1 MIFVGHELARLPAST
16 AGIMAPNM
24 SFYDRFR
31 IRHGS
36 AVDLSAIPTDDDGN
50 LDQKATQVAT
60 KKLVERIVELQEL
73 MYAEGKHSLLIVLQ
87 AMDAAGKDSVI
98 RNVFGP
104 VNAQGL
110 NVVSFKAP
118 SPIELAHDYLWRIH
132 SVAPRKGTITLFNRS
147 HYEDV
152 LVVRVKNLVPEHR
165 WSKRYE
171 HINQFEQLL
180 EDEGT
185 HIVKFYLHI
194 SPEYQK
200 LQFLQ
205 RLEDPKKQWKFN
217 PKDLD
222 DRALWPEFQRAY
234 EAAMSKCSTD
244 YSPWYVVPAEKKW
257 FRNHLIA
264 SVIVDLL
271 ESLNMEYPRP
281 DFDPS
286 SIHID

>member
-1 MIFVGHELARLPAST
+1 MAS
-16 AGIMAPNM
+16 NM

-31 IRHGS
+31 IRQGS

-50 LDQKATQVAT
+50 LDQRETQEAT
-60 KKLVERIVELQEL
+60 KNLIERIVALQEL
-73 MYAEGKHSLLIVLQ
+73 MFAEGKHSLLIVLQ

-110 NVVSFKAP
+110 NVASFKAP
-118 SPIELAHDYLWRIH
+118 SAIELAHDYLWRIH
-132 SVAPRKGTITLFNRS
+132 SATPRKGTVTIFNRS

-152 LVVRVKNLVPEHR
+152 LVVRVKNLVSENK

-171 HINQFEQLL
+171 HINQFEKLL

-200 LQFLQ
+200 KQFIQ

-222 DRALWPEFQRAY
+222 DRALWPEFQQAY
-234 EAAMSKCSTD
+234 EAALSKCSTEFA
-244 YSPWYVVPAEKKW
+244 PWYVVPAEKKW
-257 FRNHLIA
+257 FRNYLIA

-271 ESLNMEYPRP
+271 ESLKMEYPKP

-286 SIHID
+286 SIHFD